1 MHCQLYFQSKAV
13 ARLDPICKVGW
24 DGRGGGQVARLASL
38 GGRGGGGGGGDQ
50 LRVNSFTGRSNTFD
64 RAEQQHCLQRF
75 ATGCFHPLAKP
86 FQHLFF
92 EKLRLASRANQF
104 YVLVI

>member
-1 MHCQLYFQSKAV
+1 MGEEEDKLQ
-13 ARLDPICKVGW
+13 GW
-24 DGRGGGQVARLASL
+24 QVWEEEEEEEEE
-38 GGRGGGGGGGDQ
+38 GDQ